1 MLYFVRKE
9 VLVIS
14 ISTAVLVNLVV
25 TRRFLRA
32 IHLLPL
38 TSNEVMEQ
46 VRIQYFTEFFVVE
59 LEIIAILKELTHISV
74 MSIYI
79 RGLFGK

>member
-25 TRRFLRA
+25 TQRFLRT
-32 IHLLPL
+32 IQLPV
-38 TSNEVMEQ
+38 TSTEMMGQ
-46 VRIQYFTEFFVVE
+46 VRSEHFIESYVE
-59 LEIIAILKELTHISV
+59 ELGIIANLKELEYKSVISIFLIHEALH
-74 MSIYI
+74 M
-79 RGLFGK
+79 

>member
-25 TRRFLRA
+25 TQRFLRA
-32 IHLLPL
+32 IHLLPI
-38 TSNEVMEQ
+38 TSTEVMEQ
-46 VRIQYFTEFFVVE
+46 VRIQYFTELFVVE
-59 LEIIAILKELTHISV
+59 LEIIAFFKELKHVSV
-74 MSIYI
+74 MSTYI
-79 RGLFGK
+79 